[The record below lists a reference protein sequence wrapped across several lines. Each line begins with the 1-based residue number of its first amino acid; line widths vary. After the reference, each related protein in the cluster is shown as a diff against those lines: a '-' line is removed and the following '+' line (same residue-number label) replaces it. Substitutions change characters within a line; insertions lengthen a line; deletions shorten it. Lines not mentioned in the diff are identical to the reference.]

1 MKPIVNLENSKL
13 SHWLNGDHADR
24 LVIGFATIL
33 ITCIWVLAGVLIQR
47 DENQTIA
54 STQRENANL
63 ARAFAEHSTR
73 TLKSVDQAVLFL
85 KFQYE
90 KFGSKINIAEFV
102 QEGMIISQIF
112 NQLGIIDEHGM
123 YITSNLASFKPMY
136 LGDREHFRVHQES
149 NSNELYVS
157 KPVLGRASGKWS
169 LQLTR
174 RINKPDG
181 SFGGVVVV
189 SLDPFYF
196 SNFYSGVNLGK
207 NGVVTLV
214 GEDGIVRAR
223 RAGED
228 TSVGQNL
235 KGSPL
240 LEHLVSQ
247 AQGNYLNTSVVDGI
261 TRLYSYQRLE
271 GYPLAVAVG
280 VSQDDALS
288 EYRERRWQLLSLSIV
303 STILI
308 LVFTTI
314 LVLMLQRQKQ
324 ANAAL
329 RESQLKAESAN
340 RMKSEFLAAMSHEL
354 RTPINGILGYSEYLA
369 DDCQEATQ
377 KEFAETIFKSSQHLL
392 SLVNS
397 LLDLAKI
404 EAGRMGVFPTQFKL
418 REAIIEV
425 ANLHQVTAQQRHL
438 AFNLRFGDDL
448 PEFMTTDRTK
458 LVQILNN
465 LTHNAIKFTNSG
477 SINLEISHLGQLIR
491 FGVRDTG
498 IGIPP
503 EMQAA
508 VFERFRQVEAFET
521 RTQGGTGLGLALVKE
536 LVALLGGTLSL
547 ESEPGLGTYIFF
559 DLPLQPLQT
568 PEKSETC
575 KS

>member
-90 KFGSKINIAEFV
+90 KYGSKINIAEFV

-308 LVFTTI
+308 LVFTTM